1 MWEGRPEIMNEAFIL
16 TKAPAEAPG
25 KWHPYE
31 EPSATQQGT
40 VADQGGGG
48 GAKGGGGSGAKG
60 GGVGGGGGGAKGGG
74 GGGGGSGR

>member
-1 MWEGRPEIMNEAFIL
+1 MIEAFIL
-16 TKAPAEAPG
+16 TKAPAGAPG

-48 GAKGGGGSGAKG
+48 GAKGGG
-60 GGVGGGGGGAKGGG
+60 VGGGGGGAKSGG